1 MPPDAPPPP
10 AWPVASDWRERAE
23 RIGARLRG
31 REDAIRGLAV
41 AGDYPAGIAWEA
53 SLLRIVVFP
62 HAEQP
67 RLDQGAIAYDGD
79 VPYVVD
85 RITTGLLT
93 ELEALLAQE
102 PLAGMLAGLTPL
114 RLTDAALRD
123 LLPAFR
129 DRYHSAEGREQRIR
143 RALQAAKVAL
153 DDCEAGG
160 PPVLAVEAL
169 QNGLAPAINAA
180 LGEPPDPLR
189 LPRRLRAAARILR
202 IDALADAAAAAFA
215 LPQRD
220 PNELWKAVDN
230 LDALARAHLE
240 ARLPELAPAIIPQ
253 LDRILHPAQRATQTH
268 QPHQARPTHPTA
280 TPPATTSPVAT
291 PPSATPPG
299 ATSPDTAPP
308 TAAPPGATSPDAASP
323 SAASPDAA
331 WPALSAAAELDALI
345 ERASPNWRERDDYA
359 QRAQLIYAT
368 PDTAHLQNIRRR
380 LRAALE

>member
-1 MPPDAPPPP
+1 MASDAPPPA

-31 REDAIRGLAV
+31 REDAIRGIAV
-41 AGDYPAGIAWEA
+41 GGDYAAGIAWEA
-53 SLLRIVVFP
+53 SLLRVVVFP
-62 HAEQP
+62 HAEQA
-67 RLDQGAIAYDGD
+67 RLDQGAIAYDGE

-85 RITTGLLT
+85 RVTTGLLT

-114 RLTDAALRD
+114 RLADATLRD

-129 DRYHSAEGREQRIR
+129 DRYHSAEGREERIR
-143 RALQAAKVAL
+143 RALQTAKVAL

-169 QNGLAPAINAA
+169 QEGMAHAVNAA
-180 LGEPPDPLR
+180 LGEPADPLR

-202 IDALADAAAAAFA
+202 VDALADDAAAAFA

-220 PNELWKAVDN
+220 PDELWKAVDN

-240 ARLPELAPAIIPQ
+240 ARLPELGPALIP
-253 LDRILHPAQRATQTH
+253 LIERILQPARRATQIL
-268 QPHQARPTHPTA
+268 QQR
-280 TPPATTSPVAT
+280 
-291 PPSATPPG
+291 
-299 ATSPDTAPP
+299 
-308 TAAPPGATSPDAASP
+308 AAPPGAAP
-323 SAASPDAA
+323 PDAA

-345 ERASPNWRERDDYA
+345 ERASPGWRERDDYA
-359 QRAQLIYAT
+359 QRAQLVYAA
-368 PDTAHLQNIRRR
+368 PDTTRLQNIRLR

>member
-1 MPPDAPPPP
+1 MPSDAPPPP

-31 REDAIRGLAV
+31 RENAIRGLAV

-202 IDALADAAAAAFA
+202 IDALADAAAAFA

-220 PNELWKAVDN
+220 PNELWKSVDN

-268 QPHQARPTHPTA
+268 QPRPTPPTP
-280 TPPATTSPVAT
+280 TPPATT
-291 PPSATPPG
+291 
-299 ATSPDTAPP
+299 
-308 TAAPPGATSPDAASP
+308 
-323 SAASPDAA
+323 SPDAA

-359 QRAQLIYAT
+359 QRAQIIYAT
-368 PDTAHLQNIRRR
+368 PDTAHLQTIRRR
-380 LRAALE
+380 LRATLE

>member
-1 MPPDAPPPP
+1 MPSHAPPPP

-31 REDAIRGLAV
+31 RENAIRGLAV

-67 RLDQGAIAYDGD
+67 RIDQGAIAYDGD

-180 LGEPPDPLR
+180 LGEPADPLR

-215 LPQRD
+215 LSERD

-240 ARLPELAPAIIPQ
+240 ARLPELAPALTPQ

-268 QPHQARPTHPTA
+268 QHPPTPPTA
-280 TPPATTSPVAT
+280 TPPDAAPPAAT

-299 ATSPDTAPP
+299 ATSPS
-308 TAAPPGATSPDAASP
+308 AT
-323 SAASPDAA
+323 SPDAA

-359 QRAQLIYAT
+359 QRAQLVYAT
-368 PDTAHLQNIRRR
+368 PDTAQLQTIRRR
-380 LRAALE
+380 LRATLE

>member
-1 MPPDAPPPP
+1 MPSDAPPPP

-41 AGDYPAGIAWEA
+41 AGDYAAGIAWEA

-93 ELEALLAQE
+93 ELETLLAQE
-102 PLAGMLAGLTPL
+102 PLAGMLAGLAPL
-114 RLTDAALRD
+114 RLADATLRD

-129 DRYHSAEGREQRIR
+129 DRYHSAEGREERIR

-169 QNGLAPAINAA
+169 QDGLAGAVNAA
-180 LGEPPDPLR
+180 LGEPADPLR

-202 IDALADAAAAAFA
+202 IGALAGDAAAAFA

-220 PNELWKAVDN
+220 PDELWKAVDN

-240 ARLPELAPAIIPQ
+240 ARLPELGPALIPLIERIIQ
-253 LDRILHPAQRATQTH
+253 PARRATQI
-268 QPHQARPTHPTA
+268 QQQR
-280 TPPATTSPVAT
+280 
-291 PPSATPPG
+291 
-299 ATSPDTAPP
+299 
-308 TAAPPGATSPDAASP
+308 AAP
-323 SAASPDAA
+323 PDAA

-345 ERASPNWRERDDYA
+345 ERASPGWRERDDYA
-359 QRAQLIYAT
+359 QRARLVYAA
-368 PDTAHLQNIRRR
+368 PDIARLQNIRRR

>member
-1 MPPDAPPPP
+1 MPSDAPPPP

-53 SLLRIVVFP
+53 SLLRVVVFP

-85 RITTGLLT
+85 RVTTGLLT

-114 RLTDAALRD
+114 RLTDATLRD

-129 DRYHSAEGREQRIR
+129 DRYHSAEGRQQRIR

-169 QNGLAPAINAA
+169 QDGLARAVNAA
-180 LGEPPDPLR
+180 LGEPADPLR

-268 QPHQARPTHPTA
+268 QHPPTP
-280 TPPATTSPVAT
+280 TPPATAPPDAA
-291 PPSATPPG
+291 PPSATPPD
-299 ATSPDTAPP
+299 ATSPD
-308 TAAPPGATSPDAASP
+308 AAPPSATPLGATSPDAAPPSVASP

-345 ERASPNWRERDDYA
+345 ERASPGWRERDDYA

-380 LRAALE
+380 LQAALE

>member
-1 MPPDAPPPP
+1 MPSDAPPPP

-31 REDAIRGLAV
+31 RENAIRGLAV

-67 RLDQGAIAYDGD
+67 RIDQGAIAYDGD

-102 PLAGMLAGLTPL
+102 PLAGTLAGLTPL

-169 QNGLAPAINAA
+169 QNGLAPAVNAA

-240 ARLPELAPAIIPQ
+240 ARLPELAPALTPQ
-253 LDRILHPAQRATQTH
+253 LDRILHPAQRATQTQQH
-268 QPHQARPTHPTA
+268 PPAPPTA
-280 TPPATTSPVAT
+280 TPPNTA
-291 PPSATPPG
+291 PPA
-299 ATSPDTAPP
+299 ATSPGTAPP
-308 TAAPPGATSPDAASP
+308 SATSPDAAPPTATSP
-323 SAASPDAA
+323 ATAPLGATSPDAA

-345 ERASPNWRERDDYA
+345 ERASPGWRERDDYA

-368 PDTAHLQNIRRR
+368 PDTAHLQTIRRR
-380 LRAALE
+380 LRATLE

>member
-1 MPPDAPPPP
+1 MPSHAPPP

-31 REDAIRGLAV
+31 RENAIRGLAV

-169 QNGLAPAINAA
+169 QNGLAPAVNAA

-240 ARLPELAPAIIPQ
+240 ARLPARHRPARYYPARHRPARYYPARRPPIPAPP
-253 LDRILHPAQRATQTH
+253 
-268 QPHQARPTHPTA
+268 RPT
-280 TPPATTSPVAT
+280 PPL
-291 PPSATPPG
+291 PPPPPPG
-299 ATSPDTAPP
+299 ATSPGATS
-308 TAAPPGATSPDAASP
+308 PGATSPGATSPRATSPAATS
-323 SAASPDAA
+323 
-331 WPALSAAAELDALI
+331 PALL
-345 ERASPNWRERDDYA
+345 RPTPPGPPSPPPPSW
-359 QRAQLIYAT
+359 T
-368 PDTAHLQNIRRR
+368 P
-380 LRAALE
+380 

>member
-1 MPPDAPPPP
+1 MPSDATPPP

-41 AGDYPAGIAWEA
+41 AGDYAAGIAWEA
-53 SLLRIVVFP
+53 SLLRVVVFP

-93 ELEALLAQE
+93 ELETLLAQE

-114 RLTDAALRD
+114 RLTDATLRD

-129 DRYHSAEGREQRIR
+129 DRYHSAEGRQQRIR

-169 QNGLAPAINAA
+169 QNGLAPAVNAA
-180 LGEPPDPLR
+180 LGEPADPLR

-268 QPHQARPTHPTA
+268 QHPPTPTPPAASSGA
-280 TPPATTSPVAT
+280 TPPAT
-291 PPSATPPG
+291 
-299 ATSPDTAPP
+299 
-308 TAAPPGATSPDAASP
+308 APPGATSPDAAP
-323 SAASPDAA
+323 PGAA

-345 ERASPNWRERDDYA
+345 ERASPGWRERDDYA
-359 QRAQLIYAT
+359 QRARLVYAT
-368 PDTAHLQNIRRR
+368 PDTAHLQNIRRH

>member
-1 MPPDAPPPP
+1 MPSDAPPPP

-31 REDAIRGLAV
+31 RENAIRGLAV

-53 SLLRIVVFP
+53 SLLRVVVFP

-114 RLTDAALRD
+114 RLTDATLRD

-215 LPQRD
+215 LSERD

-268 QPHQARPTHPTA
+268 QTHQPRPST
-280 TPPATTSPVAT
+280 TPPDAAH
-291 PPSATPPG
+291 PG
-299 ATSPDTAPP
+299 ATSPA
-308 TAAPPGATSPDAASP
+308 AAPPGTAPSGATSP

-345 ERASPNWRERDDYA
+345 ERASPGWRERDDYA

-368 PDTAHLQNIRRR
+368 PDTAHLQTIRRR
-380 LRAALE
+380 LQAALE